1 MLAVVYS
8 VVGRVRLVEGSVKT
22 RITCPFEFAA
32 VDNGTANRC
41 AVAADVF
48 SQGLDNDVGAV
59 FDGTEQRGR
68 SDGVVHHQRQSL
80 SVRGLGKCLNIDD
93 IDGGIADGFAIH
105 QFGSAVGIGGDFFGF
120 GRIDKAHFY
129 TLARQAVGKEI
140 VCAAVEGFGCDD
152 VVACF
157 DQCLNG
163 IGNCRHTAGNSQCG
177 NASFQTG
184 NTFF

>member
-22 RITCPFEFAA
+22 RIACPLEFAA

-48 SQGLDNDVGAV
+48 SQGLDNDVGTV

-68 SDGVVHHQRQSL
+68 SDGVVYHQRQFL
-80 SVRGLGKCLNIDD
+80 SVCGLGECLNIDD

-105 QFGSAVGIGGDFFGF
+105 QFGLAVGIGGDFFGF
-120 GRIDKAHFY
+120 GRIDKRTSMPWRGRLWAKKLY
-129 TLARQAVGKEI
+129 VPP
-140 VCAAVEGFGCDD
+140 
-152 VVACF
+152 
-157 DQCLNG
+157 
-163 IGNCRHTAGNSQCG
+163 
-177 NASFQTG
+177 
-184 NTFF
+184 